1 MPYIP
6 GSGGID
12 DVYHSGNVYANNVP
26 IALWQDG
33 TESAVAAAI
42 TAAIN
47 SPTFAD
53 EEEVQ
58 QSQEGIADP
67 QVINGQT
74 LTADQAVNAS
84 TANLIANGVVQSSDV
99 TAGSQAGANAANAD
113 TTSGTPNNGT
123 PADTPTPGG
132 TVDDT
137 VLYVSPAK
145 PSGTGITY
153 YVKTVT
159 KQPGVVFPY
168 DVATVAPQNGT
179 TVDAVVQNLANL
191 VKNCFDPIKKQFPDA
206 FMTCSFRP
214 LGHGAAKSQH
224 VYGMACDI
232 QYAQASKADYY
243 TRAQWI
249 RDNIPYDQFI
259 LEYKTTGTGKPWHHI
274 SFNPAGNRG
283 QVLTFMNDKNANGPG
298 TTGLFD
304 LSNA

>member
-33 TESAVAAAI
+33 VAAAVAAAI
-42 TAAIN
+42 SAYIN
-47 SPTFAD
+47 DPEFATD
-53 EEEVQ
+53 EEVQ
-58 QSQEGIADP
+58 QEQEGIADP
-67 QVINGQT
+67 QVINGQS
-74 LTADQAVNAS
+74 LSADQAVNS
-84 TANLIANGVVQSSDV
+84 ITSSLTANGTISQSSV
-99 TAGSQAGANAANAD
+99 TAGSQAGSNAARSD
-113 TTSGTPNNGT
+113 TTSSTPNNGS
-123 PADTPTPGG
+123 PATTPTPGSS
-132 TVDDT
+132 VDAT

-153 YVKTVT
+153 TVASVT

-191 VKNCFDPIKKQFPDA
+191 VKNCFDPIKMQYPDA

-224 VYGMACDI
+224 IYGMACDI

-243 TRAQWI
+243 TRAQWV
-249 RDNIPYDQFI
+249 RDNVPYDQFI

>member
-6 GSGGID
+6 GLGGID

-33 TESAVAAAI
+33 ADSAVAAAI
-42 TAAIN
+42 AAAIN
-47 SPTFAD
+47 SPDFPA
-53 EEEVQ
+53 EQEVQ
-58 QSQEGIADP
+58 EAQEGIADP
-67 QVINGQT
+67 PVA
-74 LTADQAVNAS
+74 ADQAVVSS
-84 TANLIANGVVQSSDV
+84 TAQLADKGTIQQADV
-99 TAGSQAGANAANAD
+99 TAGSQAGNNAAAAD
-113 TTSGTPNNGT
+113 TTAGTPKAGD
-123 PADTPTPGG
+123 PASTPTPGS

-145 PSGTGITY
+145 PTGTGITY

-168 DVATVAPQNGT
+168 DVASLAVSNGT

-191 VKNCFDPIKKQFPDA
+191 VKNCFDPIKIQFPDA
-206 FMTCSFRP
+206 FMTCSFRAA
-214 LGHGAAKSQH
+214 GVGAAKSQH
-224 VYGMACDI
+224 NLGLACDI

-243 TRAQWI
+243 TRAQWV
-249 RDNIPYDQFI
+249 RDNISFDQFI

-274 SFNPAGNRG
+274 SFNAGSNRG
-283 QVLTFMNDKNANGPG
+283 QVLTFMNDRNCKGPG
-298 TTGLFD
+298 VTGLYD